1 MKENKNTTNSTTSE
15 ERMNTIQA
23 YQGKENVVDSISCKG
38 SDKCLFYN
46 TFIHTIQSATKN
58 KI

>member
-23 YQGKENVVDSISCKG
+23 YQGKDEEMREGGKNMERKNCPYAVMLSGIPSIR
-38 SDKCLFYN
+38 
-46 TFIHTIQSATKN
+46 
-58 KI
+58 

>member
-1 MKENKNTTNSTTSE
+1 MLHTDSITL
-15 ERMNTIQA
+15 
-23 YQGKENVVDSISCKG
+23 YGKENVVDSILCKG

-46 TFIHTIQSATKN
+46 TFIYTIQSATKN

>member
-23 YQGKENVVDSISCKG
+23 YQGKDEEMREGGKNNIWKGRIVLMRSCFPEN
-38 SDKCLFYN
+38 L
-46 TFIHTIQSATKN
+46 TK
-58 KI
+58 I

>member
-23 YQGKENVVDSISCKG
+23 YQGKDEEMREGGKYGKEELSLCGHAFRK
-38 SDKCLFYN
+38 
-46 TFIHTIQSATKN
+46 T
-58 KI
+58 